1 MRVSD
6 MVVVMELSLVSVV
19 GGVVMCILR
28 FGDGGCGVTTVA
40 YVR

>member
-1 MRVSD
+1 MRVND

-19 GGVVMCILR
+19 GGIVVSIWS
-28 FGDGGCGVTTVA
+28 FGDGGCGMTNVA

>member
-1 MRVSD
+1 MRESD

-19 GGVVMCILR
+19 GGVVVCVWK
-28 FGDGGCGVTTVA
+28 FGDGSCGVTNVA